1 MQYTLQNLKTI
12 WTNVLEEKDF
22 ARRFYINFAFC
33 FVTYIAFAQLVA
45 MNKDRPGVVLNDVVQ
60 NMLPPHNFSPFIF
73 LLTYSGIVL
82 FLRHFIY
89 YPKVLYYAFQGF
101 TAIFIVRTILIF
113 LIPLAAPLG
122 QIVLVDPFLDCFV
135 PGSSSELTNDLFFSG
150 HISDLSFFIFCSP
163 EKWLKYWL
171 IGTACVV
178 GVLLIWQ
185 RVHYSADVFAAP
197 FFAYWGYVVFVKHR
211 G

>member
-89 YPKVLYYAFQGF
+89 YPKVF
-101 TAIFIVRTILIF
+101 
-113 LIPLAAPLG
+113 
-122 QIVLVDPFLDCFV
+122 VLCL
-135 PGSSSELTNDLFFSG
+135 SG
-150 HISDLSFFIFCSP
+150 IYCHFHS
-163 EKWLKYWL
+163 
-171 IGTACVV
+171 
-178 GVLLIWQ
+178 
-185 RVHYSADVFAAP
+185 
-197 FFAYWGYVVFVKHR
+197 
-211 G
+211 

>member
-1 MQYTLQNLKTI
+1 
-12 WTNVLEEKDF
+12 
-22 ARRFYINFAFC
+22 
-33 FVTYIAFAQLVA
+33 
-45 MNKDRPGVVLNDVVQ
+45 
-60 NMLPPHNFSPFIF
+60 
-73 LLTYSGIVL
+73 
-82 FLRHFIY
+82 
-89 YPKVLYYAFQGF
+89 
-101 TAIFIVRTILIF
+101 

-150 HISDLSFFIFCSP
+150 HVSDLSFFIFCSP

-171 IGTACVV
+171 TGTACIV
-178 GVLLIWQ
+178 GFLLIWQ

-197 FFAYWGYVVFVKHR
+197 FFAYWGYVVFVKNR